1 MSTINKIIQSNSE
14 TGNGSGLRFIPA
26 QWDETGETVGYDV
39 TTISDTIDDDL
50 GFTVKIRQISSEN
63 AYDDLDN
70 PAWTVQVNSSR
81 GGSPE
86 IPCDS
91 LIEAYKTTMMWYAG
105 FCEGRVLQS
114 EKDAVKIAHM
124 MLKNDPGF
132 LGVDEDSMNDDRV
145 KVDDTLNSKSNNTT
159 IINDE
164 FITIPNSNTE
174 GDPGFLGVDE
184 DSMNDD
190 RVKVDDTL
198 NSKSNN
204 TTIINDE
211 FITIPNSNTEGNV
224 TPKKHSIRGLMGW
237 LAGLIY

>member
-132 LGVDEDSMNDDRV
+132 LGVDGDLEALAV
-145 KVDDTLNSKSNNTT
+145 PYDT
-159 IINDE
+159 
-164 FITIPNSNTE
+164 
-174 GDPGFLGVDE
+174 GA
-184 DSMNDD
+184 
-190 RVKVDDTL
+190 
-198 NSKSNN
+198 
-204 TTIINDE
+204 
-211 FITIPNSNTEGNV
+211 

-237 LAGLIY
+237 LASLIY

>member
-1 MSTINKIIQSNSE
+1 MNNINEIIQSSSE
-14 TGNGSGLRFIPA
+14 TGDGSGLRFIPA
-26 QWDETGETVGYDV
+26 QWDETGETVGYNV

-50 GFTVKIRQISSEN
+50 GFTVKIRQISSKN

-91 LIEAYKTTMMWYAG
+91 LIEAYKTTIMWYTG

-114 EKDAVKIAHM
+114 ELNAVKITHLMIEDDAN
-124 MLKNDPGF
+124 LDF
-132 LGVDEDSMNDDRV
+132 LGIDEDSMNDDRV
-145 KVDDTLNSKSNNTT
+145 KVGDTLNSKSNNST

-164 FITIPNSNTE
+164 F
-174 GDPGFLGVDE
+174 
-184 DSMNDD
+184 
-190 RVKVDDTL
+190 
-198 NSKSNN
+198 
-204 TTIINDE
+204 
-211 FITIPNSNTEGNV
+211 PNSNTEGNV

-237 LAGLIY
+237 LASLIY

>member
-1 MSTINKIIQSNSE
+1 MNNINEIIQSSSE

-114 EKDAVKIAHM
+114 EKDTVKIAHM
-124 MLKNDPGF
+124 MLKNDVDPGF
-132 LGVDEDSMNDDRV
+132 LGVDEDSMNDDHV
-145 KVDDTLNSKSNNTT
+145 GDDVSCNCDT
-159 IINDE
+159 IINDDSDE
-164 FITIPNSNTE
+164 LITVSNYDTE
-174 GDPGFLGVDE
+174 V
-184 DSMNDD
+184 
-190 RVKVDDTL
+190 TL
-198 NSKSNN
+198 
-204 TTIINDE
+204 
-211 FITIPNSNTEGNV
+211 
-224 TPKKHSIRGLMGW
+224 KKHSIRGLMGW
-237 LAGLIY
+237 LAGFIY

>member
-1 MSTINKIIQSNSE
+1 MSCLLLVLQFEHKQKDKTQVKVLKMSTINKIIQSNSE

-26 QWDETGETVGYDV
+26 QWDETGETVGYDA
-39 TTISDTIDDDL
+39 TTIADTIDDDL
-50 GFTVKIRQISSEN
+50 GFTVKIRQISSGN

-124 MLKNDPGF
+124 MLKND
-132 LGVDEDSMNDDRV
+132 V
-145 KVDDTLNSKSNNTT
+145 
-159 IINDE
+159 
-164 FITIPNSNTE
+164 
-174 GDPGFLGVDE
+174 DPGFLGVDE

>member
-1 MSTINKIIQSNSE
+1 MNNINEIIQSSSE

-39 TTISDTIDDDL
+39 TTISDTLNDDL

-70 PAWTVQVNSSR
+70 PAWAVQVVSSR

-114 EKDAVKIAHM
+114 EKDAVKITHM
-124 MLKNDPGF
+124 ILKNDVDPGF
-132 LGVDEDSMNDDRV
+132 LGIDEDSMNDCTE
-145 KVDDTLNSKSNNTT
+145 VDDESCNCDT
-159 IINDE
+159 IINNDADE
-164 FITIPNSNTE
+164 LITVLNY
-174 GDPGFLGVDE
+174 
-184 DSMNDD
+184 
-190 RVKVDDTL
+190 DT
-198 NSKSNN
+198 
-204 TTIINDE
+204 DA
-211 FITIPNSNTEGNV
+211 

-237 LAGLIY
+237 LAGFIY

>member
-1 MSTINKIIQSNSE
+1 MNNINEIIQSSSE
-14 TGNGSGLRFIPA
+14 TGDGTGLRFIPA
-26 QWDETGETVGYDV
+26 QWDETGETVGYDA
-39 TTISDTIDDDL
+39 TTIADTIDDDL
-50 GFTVKIRQISSEN
+50 EFTIKIRQTNDEVPYERS
-63 AYDDLDN
+63 
-70 PAWTVQVNSSR
+70 WTVQVNSTCSE
-81 GGSPE
+81 SPE

-124 MLKNDPGF
+124 MLKND
-132 LGVDEDSMNDDRV
+132 V
-145 KVDDTLNSKSNNTT
+145 
-159 IINDE
+159 
-164 FITIPNSNTE
+164 
-174 GDPGFLGVDE
+174 DPGFLGVDE

-190 RVKVDDTL
+190 RVKVGDTL

-204 TTIINDE
+204 STIINDE
-211 FITIPNSNTEGNV
+211 FPNSNTEGNV

>member
-14 TGNGSGLRFIPA
+14 TGDGSGLRFIPA

-50 GFTVKIRQISSEN
+50 GFTIKIRQTNDETFYERS
-63 AYDDLDN
+63 
-70 PAWTVQVNSSR
+70 WTVQVNSSR

-114 EKDAVKIAHM
+114 EKDTVKIAHM
-124 MLKNDPGF
+124 MLKNDVENDVDPGL
-132 LGVDEDSMNDDRV
+132 LGVDGDLEALAV
-145 KVDDTLNSKSNNTT
+145 PYDT
-159 IINDE
+159 
-164 FITIPNSNTE
+164 
-174 GDPGFLGVDE
+174 GA
-184 DSMNDD
+184 
-190 RVKVDDTL
+190 
-198 NSKSNN
+198 
-204 TTIINDE
+204 
-211 FITIPNSNTEGNV
+211 

-237 LAGLIY
+237 IAGLIY

>member
-1 MSTINKIIQSNSE
+1 MNNINEIIQSSSE

-26 QWDETGETVGYDV
+26 QWDETGETVGYNV

-124 MLKNDPGF
+124 MLKND
-132 LGVDEDSMNDDRV
+132 VENDV
-145 KVDDTLNSKSNNTT
+145 
-159 IINDE
+159 
-164 FITIPNSNTE
+164 
-174 GDPGFLGVDE
+174 DPGFLGVDGDLE
-184 DSMNDD
+184 ALA
-190 RVKVDDTL
+190 VPYDT
-198 NSKSNN
+198 
-204 TTIINDE
+204 
-211 FITIPNSNTEGNV
+211 GA

-237 LAGLIY
+237 LASLIY

>member
-1 MSTINKIIQSNSE
+1 MNNINEIIQSSSE

-39 TTISDTIDDDL
+39 TTIADTIDDDL
-50 GFTVKIRQISSEN
+50 GFTIKIRQTNNEVPYERS
-63 AYDDLDN
+63 
-70 PAWTVQVNSSR
+70 WVVQIVSSR
-81 GGSPE
+81 GESPE

-132 LGVDEDSMNDDRV
+132 LGVDGDLEALAV
-145 KVDDTLNSKSNNTT
+145 PYDTGS
-159 IINDE
+159 
-164 FITIPNSNTE
+164 
-174 GDPGFLGVDE
+174 
-184 DSMNDD
+184 
-190 RVKVDDTL
+190 
-198 NSKSNN
+198 
-204 TTIINDE
+204 
-211 FITIPNSNTEGNV
+211 

-237 LAGLIY
+237 LASLIY

>member
-1 MSTINKIIQSNSE
+1 MNNINEIIQSSSE
-14 TGNGSGLRFIPA
+14 TGDGSGLRFIPA

-39 TTISDTIDDDL
+39 TTIADTIDDDL
-50 GFTVKIRQISSEN
+50 GFTVKIRQVSSEN
-63 AYDDLDN
+63 AYDELS
-70 PAWTVQVNSSR
+70 WTVQVNSTRSE
-81 GGSPE
+81 SPE

-91 LIEAYKTTMMWYAG
+91 LIEAYKTTMMWYTG
-105 FCEGRVLQS
+105 FCEGRVIQS
-114 EKDAVKIAHM
+114 ELDAVKITHM
-124 MLKNDPGF
+124 MLENNVNPEF
-132 LGVDEDSMNDDRV
+132 LG
-145 KVDDTLNSKSNNTT
+145 
-159 IINDE
+159 I
-164 FITIPNSNTE
+164 
-174 GDPGFLGVDE
+174 DE

-224 TPKKHSIRGLMGW
+224 PPKKHSIRGLMGW

>member
-1 MSTINKIIQSNSE
+1 MNNINEIIQSSSE

-63 AYDDLDN
+63 AYDDLDT

-91 LIEAYKTTMMWYAG
+91 LIEAYKTTMMWYTG

-114 EKDAVKIAHM
+114 ELDAVKITHLM
-124 MLKNDPGF
+124 IENDANLGF
-132 LGVDEDSMNDDRV
+132 LGVDGDLEALAV
-145 KVDDTLNSKSNNTT
+145 PYDTSA
-159 IINDE
+159 
-164 FITIPNSNTE
+164 
-174 GDPGFLGVDE
+174 
-184 DSMNDD
+184 
-190 RVKVDDTL
+190 
-198 NSKSNN
+198 
-204 TTIINDE
+204 
-211 FITIPNSNTEGNV
+211 
-224 TPKKHSIRGLMGW
+224 TPKKHSIRGLMEW

>member
-1 MSTINKIIQSNSE
+1 MNNINEIIQSNSE

-50 GFTVKIRQISSEN
+50 GFTVKIRQISREN

-81 GGSPE
+81 DGSPE

-91 LIEAYKTTMMWYAG
+91 LIEAYKTTMMWYTG

-124 MLKNDPGF
+124 MLKNDVDPEF
-132 LGVDEDSMNDDRV
+132 LGVDGDLEALAVRY
-145 KVDDTLNSKSNNTT
+145 DTGATS
-159 IINDE
+159 
-164 FITIPNSNTE
+164 
-174 GDPGFLGVDE
+174 
-184 DSMNDD
+184 
-190 RVKVDDTL
+190 
-198 NSKSNN
+198 
-204 TTIINDE
+204 
-211 FITIPNSNTEGNV
+211 
-224 TPKKHSIRGLMGW
+224 KKHSIRGLMGW
-237 LAGLIY
+237 LAGFIY

>member
-26 QWDETGETVGYDV
+26 QWDETGEIVGYDV

-50 GFTVKIRQISSEN
+50 GFTVKIRQVSSEN
-63 AYDDLDN
+63 SYDELS
-70 PAWTVQVNSSR
+70 WTVQVNSSR

-124 MLKNDPGF
+124 MLKNDVDPEF
-132 LGVDEDSMNDDRV
+132 LGVDEDSMNDDHV
-145 KVDDTLNSKSNNTT
+145 GDDVSCNCDT
-159 IINDE
+159 IINDDSDE
-164 FITIPNSNTE
+164 LITVS
-174 GDPGFLGVDE
+174 
-184 DSMNDD
+184 
-190 RVKVDDTL
+190 
-198 NSKSNN
+198 
-204 TTIINDE
+204 
-211 FITIPNSNTEGNV
+211 NSNTEGNA

-237 LAGLIY
+237 LAGFIY